1 MIGKLLACAAMLLIP
16 IPGATQSPARDSVVY
31 ELAPSSRLVVRTG
44 KAGLL
49 GFAGHEHLIQAREFS
64 GRIVYCP
71 QQPESSRVTVSIA
84 TGRLEVLTP
93 PDTAEIRKVT
103 AAMRTEVLDVAQ
115 YSEITLTSQAVE
127 KTGDTLR
134 VQAALTMKSRT
145 RTVPLTVRVLIGP
158 DILGAAIRLRHPS
171 LPRWTRRHRAGGGC
185 RFVRHRRHRATA
197 PLTQIHRDQCVIAKK
212 YAPITGPRCGR
223 WPGCGGGVPG
233 GSGPYSG

>member
-1 MIGKLLACAAMLLIP
+1 MIGRLLAFAAMLLIP
-16 IPGATQSPARDSVVY
+16 ITGATQSLARDSVVY
-31 ELAPSSRLVVRTG
+31 ELAPSSQLVVRTG
-44 KAGLL
+44 KAGLF

-64 GRIVYCP
+64 GRIVYYR

-127 KTGDTLR
+127 QTGDTLR
-134 VQAALTMKSRT
+134 LQAALTMKSRT

-158 DILGAAIRLRHPS
+158 DTL
-171 LPRWTRRHRAGGGC
+171 
-185 RFVRHRRHRATA
+185 RATTTFTVRQSDYGIR
-197 PLTQIHRDQCVIAKK
+197 PYR
-212 YAPITGPRCGR
+212 
-223 WPGCGGGVPG
+223 GGPG
-233 GSGPYSG
+233 GTVRVADAVTFDIDAIALRRP